1 MIDIDD
7 VADGG
12 LFGGVV
18 VLIILLI
25 IYLVWSRPVI
35 NECHEHGGK
44 IVRIEGKDQC
54 VDVSSLKPLME
65 VK

>member
-7 VADGG
+7 VSNGG
-12 LFGGVV
+12 LFGGLVV
-18 VLIILLI
+18 FIILLI

-35 NECHEHGGK
+35 KECHEHGGR
-44 IVRIEGKDQC
+44 IVRIEGEDQC